1 MRLLMHT
8 KRGAAKKSRMGP
20 VTSAFQRLMILFAVT
35 CSTASGVLKSC
46 IRYHTIKADSWES
59 KASMMHKLPALNRA
73 SFALRAETSNV

>member
-35 CSTASGVLKSC
+35 CSTASGVLSL
-46 IRYHTIKADSWES
+46 A
-59 KASMMHKLPALNRA
+59 
-73 SFALRAETSNV
+73 FAIIQ